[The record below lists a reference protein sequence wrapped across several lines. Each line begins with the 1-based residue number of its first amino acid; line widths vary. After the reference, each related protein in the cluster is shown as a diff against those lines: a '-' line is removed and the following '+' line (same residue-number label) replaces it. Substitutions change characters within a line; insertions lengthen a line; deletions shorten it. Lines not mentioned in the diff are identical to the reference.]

1 MVSRVAFLCNK
12 ELDPVM
18 NIADEIAMVTFTND
32 AAINMKKRLKQMFI
46 NYFVLTGSEKYLKYV
61 EDIDRSQ
68 ISTIHKF
75 AIGIL
80 RGESLYTG
88 LGTNFRTSSNEY
100 KRGKAYDIFLGE
112 FLEKWKRKTLIS

>member
-1 MVSRVAFLCNK
+1 
-12 ELDPVM
+12 
-18 NIADEIAMVTFTND
+18 
-32 AAINMKKRLKQMFI
+32 MFI

-88 LGTNFRTSSNEY
+88 LGTNFRISSNEY

-112 FLEKWKRKTLIS
+112 FLEEMEEKTLIS